1 MKRIILFI
9 VCLLFG
15 LMFINAG
22 LNKFFNYMPVPKDMP
37 EDAMK
42 MFGGMMQIPW
52 LMPLIGA
59 AEILGGL
66 LVIFPKTRAVGAL
79 IILPVMVGI
88 LLTTFSIKPVTL
100 QGLAIPLVLAVILIW
115 VLLENRSKYMAL
127 VR

>member
-22 LNKFFNYMPVPKDMP
+22 LNKFFNYMPPPKDMP

-66 LVIFPKTRAVGAL
+66 LIIFPKTRAVGAL

>member
-1 MKRIILFI
+1 MKRIVLFI

-66 LVIFPKTRAVGAL
+66 LIIFPKTRAVGAL

-88 LLTTFSIKPVTL
+88 LLTTFSIQPVTL